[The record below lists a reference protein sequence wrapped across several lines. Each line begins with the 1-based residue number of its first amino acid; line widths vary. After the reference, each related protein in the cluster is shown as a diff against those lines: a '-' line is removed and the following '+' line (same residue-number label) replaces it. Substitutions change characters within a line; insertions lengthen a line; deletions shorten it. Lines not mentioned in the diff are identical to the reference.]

1 MSYSSFKFKKKQKE
15 EKNCITKTVEGIEGG
30 AGLSIW
36 NGEAEHYL
44 KKLFLITWAQTAYR
58 TSKKKKR
65 III

>member
-1 MSYSSFKFKKKQKE
+1 MSYSSFKFKKKNKE

-44 KKLFLITWAQTAYR
+44 KKLFLIT
-58 TSKKKKR
+58 
-65 III
+65 